1 MTLAARLRNLVF
13 GVPASAV
20 RFDVRGLRL
29 GDPARR
35 ERLEGIA
42 GVFLVGYHIALDDPS
57 PAAIAA
63 AIAERVP
70 LDRQGFAYEGAGMA
84 LALLDAILP
93 GRGDRVQDL
102 LQGPGEPHEYLIE
115 IGVGWAIA
123 RLGFQQRRL
132 ARLAPL
138 HQGLAADGLGFHMA
152 FFRVQ
157 ETVRRARP
165 PRGLQPILARS
176 FDQGVGRC
184 LWFTECA
191 DVDAILAAIAGFD
204 PARHGDL
211 WSGVGLA
218 CSYAGG
224 AEPGELDRLRTAA
237 AAAGHAAALA
247 QGSAFAV
254 MARDRARNLAP
265 HAQAAC
271 ERLWGRPVAD
281 VVALARA
288 AGHGLDTLP
297 ASETP
302 YETWRLRIQ
311 AEHREVKTP

>member
-1 MTLAARLRNLVF
+1 MSLAARLRRLF
-13 GVPASAV
+13 FSVPERAV

-42 GVFLVGYHIALDDPS
+42 GVFLVGYHIALDDPD

-70 LDRQGFAYEGAGMA
+70 LARQGFAYEGAGMA
-84 LALLDAILP
+84 LALLDAIVP
-93 GRGDRVQDL
+93 GRGGRVDNL
-102 LQGPGEPHEYLIE
+102 LHGPGEPHEYLIE

-123 RLGFQQRRL
+123 RLGLHQRRL
-132 ARLAPL
+132 ARLSPL

-211 WSGVGLA
+211 WSGLGLA
-218 CSYAGG
+218 CTYAGG
-224 AEPGELDRLRTAA
+224 ATDDDLDRLYRAA
-237 AAAGHAAALA
+237 AAAGHAAAMA

-254 MARDRARNLAP
+254 MARDRAQNLAP
-265 HAQAAC
+265 HAEAAC

-288 AGHGLDTLP
+288 AGQGLERAPVSD
-297 ASETP
+297 TP
-302 YETWRLRIQ
+302 YETWRRRIQ
-311 AEHREVKTP
+311 AEHREVKP